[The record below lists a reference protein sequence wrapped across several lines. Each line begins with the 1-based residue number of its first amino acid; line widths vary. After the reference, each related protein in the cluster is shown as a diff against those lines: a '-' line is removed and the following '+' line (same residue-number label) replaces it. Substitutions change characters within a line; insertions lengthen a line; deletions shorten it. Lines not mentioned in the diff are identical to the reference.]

1 MDERKLPVPP
11 NELNLQPASG
21 RIKARVFQYLPLC
34 VFLLAACGPT
44 ASRSPAD
51 DITFDA
57 SKGLDDFELATAGD
71 GKPGEWSIIANDAG
85 QVVLAQIDTDPA
97 DNRFPL
103 AIYRPFSGR
112 DVYVSIRF
120 MTISG
125 ETDQAAGVFV
135 RFASVD
141 DYYVAGASALENNVS
156 LYRVVAG
163 KREMIGCMEVNV
175 SSQAWHTLGIAA
187 RDERLTIFFD
197 GRELF
202 VAIDRR
208 FPGPPGKVGLWTRAD
223 SMIWFESLKI
233 GSLD

>member
-1 MDERKLPVPP
+1 MGLAAVEQFP
-11 NELNLQPASG
+11 EPAKPAVA
-21 RIKARVFQYLPLC
+21 RAKARGFQYLPLC
-34 VFLLAACGPT
+34 GLLLAACGPT

-51 DITFDA
+51 AITLDT
-57 SKGLDDFELATAGD
+57 SKGLDDFEFATAGD
-71 GKPGEWSIIANDAG
+71 GKPGEWSIIENDAG
-85 QVVLAQIDTDPA
+85 RVLAQIDTDPA

-141 DYYVAGASALENNVS
+141 DYYVARASALENNVG

-175 SSQAWHTLGIAA
+175 SSQARHTLGIAA

-202 VAIDRR
+202 VATDRR
-208 FPGPPGKVGLWTRAD
+208 FPGPPGKVGLWTKAD
-223 SMIWFESLKI
+223 SMTWFESLKI